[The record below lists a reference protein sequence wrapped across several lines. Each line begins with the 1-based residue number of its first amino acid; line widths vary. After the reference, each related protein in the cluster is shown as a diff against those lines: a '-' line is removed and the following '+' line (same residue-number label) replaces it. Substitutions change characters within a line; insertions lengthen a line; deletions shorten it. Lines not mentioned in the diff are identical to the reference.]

1 MKYDLTAI
9 LEGLAKEELVELL
22 ALIPEEIKERI
33 EIEKKAI
40 RDSIILYYKEIN
52 SLGRNIY
59 TIKEIARLVNTK
71 EYIVA
76 DAIKEY
82 KNNLKDV

>member
-22 ALIPEEIKERI
+22 ALIPDEIKERV
-33 EIEKKAI
+33 ETEKKVL
-40 RDSIILYYKEIN
+40 RTSIILYYKEIN